1 MQTGEAT
8 FYVKCR
14 TGSKPGDGPRVRV
27 PNHCALLCLCES
39 RSPAF
44 LAFPRDPSASP
55 APFPIPLE
63 EALDWEKGCLGSGS
77 GFMKNWLKDSGW
89 LWQPA
94 SVI

>member
-1 MQTGEAT
+1 MKQLSMLSAEEVQSQAM
-8 FYVKCR
+8 
-14 TGSKPGDGPRVRV
+14 GPESMFLSTV
-27 PNHCALLCLCES
+27 HC
-39 RSPAF
+39 
-44 LAFPRDPSASP
+44 SASVRAGALP
-55 APFPIPLE
+55 FWPFLETRLLHGSAPFPIPLE